1 MIVITVIFAYLGLVL
16 IVGTVSH
23 RFFRGTGEDYFVASR
38 TIGPFVLLMSLFGTN
53 MTAFS
58 ILGASGEAYHRGIG
72 VFALMASSTAIV
84 APCVFFFVGT
94 RLWAIG
100 KRHGYFTQVQYFRER
115 WNSGGLGMLL
125 FVVIV
130 ALIVPY
136 LLIGVMGGG
145 ITLHQITKGQI
156 PQWLGGLLVCA
167 VVFIYVCYGGVRG
180 TAWAN
185 TFQTLVFMTLG
196 GATFFVIV
204 HQMGGFSASLA
215 RVEPDLLIQK
225 AHIKPLELLT
235 YTCIPLSVGMFPHI
249 FMHWLTAK
257 SAGAFR
263 YPVML
268 YPICVAIVW
277 IPSVLLGI
285 LGSVDVPGLK
295 GPEANSVLVQMI
307 QRHAPG
313 VLAGLLAAGVFAAIM
328 SSLDSQSLSIGSMFT
343 HDIVQ
348 YYRFRPGSTTT
359 GMSEKGQVL
368 VGRFFV
374 FGILCL
380 TYLLS
385 LVLNRSIFKLAVWSF
400 TGFASLF
407 PIVVAALFW
416 KRSTKY
422 GAVASVIS
430 VVVLWIYFFIH
441 GWQTPGYT
449 VGGTGIMPASVILAV
464 SAVAMVLGSLMTK
477 PPDTT
482 VIQKFFPLEEGKKNS
497 QVDEHLPDFR

>member
-1 MIVITVIFAYLGLVL
+1 MIISVVIFAYLGLVL
-16 IVGTVSH
+16 IVGTMSH
-23 RFFRGTGEDYFVASR
+23 KFLRGTGEDFFVASR

-72 VFALMASSTAIV
+72 VFALMASSTALV
-84 APCVFFFVGT
+84 APCIFFFVGT

-100 KRHGYFTQVQYFRER
+100 KRYGYFTQVQYFRER
-115 WNSGGLGMLL
+115 WNSNGFGLLL
-125 FVVIV
+125 FIVIV

-145 ITLHQITKGQI
+145 ITLHQITEGQI

-196 GATFFVIV
+196 GATFFIIV
-204 HQMGGFSASLA
+204 HKMGGLSASLA
-215 RVEPDLLIQK
+215 KVAPDLLM
-225 AHIKPLELLT
+225 HGTHVKPLELLT

-257 SAGAFR
+257 SAGSFR
-263 YPVML
+263 YPVMW

-313 VLAGLLAAGVFAAIM
+313 VLAGLLGAGVFAAIM

-343 HDIVQ
+343 HDIIGH
-348 YYRFRPGSTTT
+348 YRFRLDSAND
-359 GMSEKGQVL
+359 GMSEKNQVL
-368 VGRFFV
+368 VGRLFV
-374 FGILCL
+374 FGVLCL

-385 LVLNRSIFKLAVWSF
+385 LLLNRSIFKLAVWSF

-407 PIVVAALFW
+407 PLVVAALFW

-422 GAVASVIS
+422 GACASVIG
-430 VVVLWIYFFIH
+430 VVVLWIYFFIQ
-441 GWQTPGYT
+441 GWEAPGYT
-449 VGGTGIMPASVILAV
+449 VGGTGIMPVAVILAV
-464 SAVAMVLGSLMTK
+464 SAVAMIIGSLISK
-477 PPDTT
+477 PPDPTI
-482 VIQKFFPLEEGKKNS
+482 IQKFFPPEVEKINS
-497 QVDEHLPDFR
+497 